1 MKCIVCKFCETKL
14 EVLDKKLVAWFDTQ
28 ANNVAI
34 MEREADPVAISRAYD
49 LLKTDPAESFR
60 QFLAL
65 AEGGSVWSMANVGYL
80 FQYGP
85 GIAPDLVQAENWYL
99 RAYQAGSDY
108 ALIWLGDLYQKSRR
122 YEQAQAVFRTGVE
135 RSFVPAMFRLAW
147 SYWSSP
153 DWPQRRDEAMALLER
168 GAAAGDFSAKRFLAA
183 AKMRGRFG
191 LRHIP
196 DGIRSLL
203 SVLEDAANLGKDEM
217 ATAPSDSKRR
227 KGIFNGLAARL
238 WLLGAARHPA
248 S

>member
-1 MKCIVCKFCETKL
+1 MKCIVCKFCETNL

-28 ANNVAI
+28 TNNVAI
-34 MEREADPVAISRAYD
+34 MEREADPAAIHHAYD

-65 AEGGSVWSMANVGYL
+65 AEGGSVWSMASVGNRFEHGL
-80 FQYGP
+80 
-85 GIAPDLVQAENWYL
+85 GIAPDLAQAENWYL

-108 ALIWLGDLYQKSRR
+108 ALIWLGDLYQKSKR

-135 RSFVPAMFRLAW
+135 RGFVPAMFRLAW
-147 SYWSSP
+147 SYWNSP

-168 GAAAGDFSAKRFLAA
+168 SAAAGDLSAKRFLAVA
-183 AKMRGRFG
+183 MMRGGFG

-196 DGIRSLL
+196 NGIRLLL
-203 SVLEDAANLGKDEM
+203 SVAEEMADLGKDET
-217 ATAPSDSKRR
+217 ATAPSDSKTR
-227 KGIFNGLAARL
+227 KGIFGGLAARL